1 LNFKDILGHEN
12 LKSQLLGAIQHNHV
26 AHAQL
31 FAGQEGSANL
41 ALALAYAQRIHCETP
56 TSDDACGSCP
66 SCKKHIKGIHPD
78 MHFVFPVAITKK
90 VESKPLSQDFMKEW
104 REIISPK
111 KAPELIA
118 KDKELKSKENIYNL
132 VAQNPYISLKDWLT
146 YIEAEDKQAN
156 ISAEEGRQILQKLM
170 LKSFEGGYKILLLW
184 LPEFLNIT
192 SANVLL
198 KILEE
203 PPAKTLFLWVTND
216 ANNLLTTLISR
227 LQRVQIMPFEDVEV
241 EEYLK
246 TKKFVPKD
254 KAQNIAYLSEGN
266 LGLALR
272 MNMTAEADF
281 LDWFRDWMR
290 ECYKINNNSIVGILE
305 KMDIFNEMPKET
317 QKNLLQYAINVCRE
331 MMIIKN
337 INNTSDSESFFRL
350 PPKKLEFIQNI
361 SKSFKNI
368 TQWESLYKHF
378 NQAIY
383 HIERNANAKMLFLD
397 MSLKI
402 SVIFL
407 K

>member
-1 LNFKDILGHEN
+1 MNFKDIPGHQN
-12 LKSQLLGAIQHNHV
+12 LKSQLLGSIQHNHV

-56 TSDDACGSCP
+56 TEDDACGTCP
-66 SCKKHIKGIHPD
+66 ACRKHLKGIHPD

-90 VESKPLSQDFMKEW
+90 VESKPLSQDFMKDW
-104 REIISPK
+104 RDIISPK
-111 KAPELIA
+111 KSPELIA
-118 KDKELKSKENIYNL
+118 KDKELKAKENIYNL

-156 ISAEEGRQILQKLM
+156 ISAEEGRQVLQKLM

-227 LQRVQIMPFEDVEV
+227 LQRVQVMPFEDVEV

-246 TKKFVPKD
+246 SKKFVPKD

-290 ECYKINNNSIVGILE
+290 ECYKINNNSVVGVLE

-317 QKNLLQYAINVCRE
+317 QKNLLQYSINVCRE
-331 MMIIKN
+331 MMIIRN
-337 INNTSDSESFFRL
+337 IDNTSDSGEFFRL
-350 PPKKLEFIQNI
+350 PPKKLEFVQNI
-361 SKSFKNI
+361 SKSFKNV

-402 SVIFL
+402 AGVFL